1 MDWDVNLL
9 LLKVIYTYLPAPLF
23 LYPPSPF
30 PPPSQ
35 SNPPDLEWF
44 PRLRCMSLQTLDD
57 IELEQNEMREVKDQL
72 ARNSSLVNA
81 LSQQLEDLR
90 EKVISVQ

>member
-1 MDWDVNLL
+1 
-9 LLKVIYTYLPAPLF
+9 
-23 LYPPSPF
+23 
-30 PPPSQ
+30 
-35 SNPPDLEWF
+35 
-44 PRLRCMSLQTLDD
+44 MSLQTPDD
-57 IELEQNEMREVKDQL
+57 IEPEQDEMREVKDQL